1 MLLRDFIGESVA
13 SLERLYPAPEAR
25 NIVMI
30 LCQTLLGVK
39 SYTHITEPQTCIPP
53 DLQAALDSAMK
64 RLLAAEPLQ
73 YVLGSASFYG
83 REFHVTPSVL
93 IPRPETELLV
103 SCALSR
109 LREEPPSSA
118 SSCSSAY
125 LDKTLTTTSSHCEK
139 VSSASSCSSAY
150 LDKTLVSASFRL
162 EKPSNA
168 PSLPEKP
175 SVNSSSSY
183 HREADSDAQ
192 NIKRRGARRVLD
204 LCTGSGC
211 IAWTIA
217 LEMPDTEVLAVDISQ
232 AALDIAKSQKFQASP
247 PPCFIKADILD
258 TEQAF
263 DHGSFDIILSNPP
276 YIMNKE
282 KSSMRANVLDYEP
295 GLALFVDDADP
306 LIFYRAAARWA
317 QRFLAPGGSAFFEIN
332 ERLAEQTA
340 ASILSFGFQ
349 KLQIFR
355 DFANK
360 FRIVSFSKPL

>member
-109 LREEPPSSA
+109 LREEPS
-118 SSCSSAY
+118 
-125 LDKTLTTTSSHCEK
+125 
-139 VSSASSCSSAY
+139 SSASSCSSAY

-217 LEMPDTEVLAVDISQ
+217 LEMPGTEVLAVDISQ

-349 KLQIFR
+349 KLQILR

>member
-109 LREEPPSSA
+109 LREEPS
-118 SSCSSAY
+118 
-125 LDKTLTTTSSHCEK
+125 
-139 VSSASSCSSAY
+139 SSASSCSSAY

-217 LEMPDTEVLAVDISQ
+217 LEMPGTEVLAVDISQ

-360 FRIVSFSKPL
+360 FRIVSFFKP

>member
-125 LDKTLTTTSSHCEK
+125 LDKTLATTS
-139 VSSASSCSSAY
+139 Y
-150 LDKTLVSASFRL
+150 RL

-217 LEMPDTEVLAVDISQ
+217 LEMPGTEVLAVDISQ

-295 GLALFVDDADP
+295 GLALFVDDANP